1 METVR
6 IVIDPFYCLTFCIM
20 LYLLYCAIQD
30 RREGK
35 QK

>member
-1 METVR
+1 MR
-6 IVIDPFYCLTFCIM
+6 IVIDPFYVLTFVI
-20 LYLLYCAIQD
+20 LAYLLFVTIQD